1 MFLHSPVLRAG
12 EEVERGP
19 GAVRKGAEVCQGGP
33 VQGQES
39 QQQPQS
45 WLQQQQQSG
54 NDQRCGVRVFLC
66 SCFLQDLPDVQELIA
81 EVSAEKYSLQ
91 AAAILGEF
99 AGASSSSF
107 CCCCCVCACVC
118 DPHPLCSDTDET
130 SEAPSPL
137 QVKDNTVRP
146 APSPGP
152 GVCSLC

>member
-12 EEVERGP
+12 EEVERGS

-45 WLQQQQQSG
+45 WLQQQQQQSG

-99 AGASSSSF
+99 AGASSSSVVAAAASVLV
-107 CCCCCVCACVC
+107 CVTLTLCVQT
-118 DPHPLCSDTDET
+118 PM
-130 SEAPSPL
+130 
-137 QVKDNTVRP
+137 RP
-146 APSPGP
+146 ARRRLR
-152 GVCSLC
+152 CR